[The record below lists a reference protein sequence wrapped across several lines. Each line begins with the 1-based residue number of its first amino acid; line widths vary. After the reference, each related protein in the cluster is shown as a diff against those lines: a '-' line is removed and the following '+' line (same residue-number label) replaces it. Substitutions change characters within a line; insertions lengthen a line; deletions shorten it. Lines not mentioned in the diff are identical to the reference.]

1 MKNILISI
9 LSVICVVLLYILTTI
24 LYIAYNRPIMEK
36 LGQAGD
42 FIGGMFNPIFAF
54 LSFAL
59 LCYTVI
65 LQRKEL
71 AHSIEEL
78 QATRDEL
85 KATKEA
91 NQSMAKTQEQ
101 QRFENT
107 FFSLLDTIDKKITNK
122 RNAIEGKKKT
132 FVYIIEHNID
142 SDYSCFTIN
151 GDFKEIS
158 MMIYQM
164 LNFVDQ
170 SQKDDSAKTYIRFLR
185 SSLDEDVL
193 HTLFIFCYKLNLINT
208 PKSDKY
214 LELIKKYTLFEHIS
228 LNLCQ
233 SIKIED
239 ERYLLKDILKF
250 YGGYDDDC
258 GAFGDSQ
265 YLENAK
271 KQIQK
276 REKEEEKEKERIERL
291 REECPT
297 TNAIYGSNLQ
307 STKLK

>member
-1 MKNILISI
+1 MKNILIGI
-9 LSVICVVLLYILTTI
+9 LSVICVVLLYILTAI

-36 LGQAGD
+36 LGQTGD

-122 RNAIEGKKKT
+122 RNAIESTKKT
-132 FVYIIEHNID
+132 FVYIIEY
-142 SDYSCFTIN
+142 DYFKIN

-158 MMIYQM
+158 MMIYQI

-193 HTLFIFCYKLNLINT
+193 HALFIFCYKLNLINT

-228 LNLCQ
+228 LNSCQ
-233 SIKIED
+233 SIEIEYK
-239 ERYLLKDILKF
+239 RYLLKDVLKF

-291 REECPT
+291 REKYPT
-297 TNAIYGSNLQ
+297 TNVIYDSNLQ

>member
-1 MKNILISI
+1 MKNILIGI
-9 LSVICVVLLYILTTI
+9 LSVICVVLLYILTAI

-36 LGQAGD
+36 LGQTGD

-78 QATRDEL
+78 QVTRDEL

-122 RNAIEGKKKT
+122 RNAIESTKKT
-132 FVYIIEHNID
+132 FVYIIEY
-142 SDYSCFTIN
+142 DYFKIN

-158 MMIYQM
+158 MMIYQI

-193 HTLFIFCYKLNLINT
+193 HALFIFCYKLNLINT

-228 LNLCQ
+228 LNSCQ
-233 SIKIED
+233 SIEIEYK
-239 ERYLLKDILKF
+239 RYLLKDVLKF

-271 KQIQK
+271 KQTQK

-291 REECPT
+291 REKYPT
-297 TNAIYGSNLQ
+297 TNVIYDSNLQ

>member
-1 MKNILISI
+1 MKNILIGI
-9 LSVICVVLLYILTTI
+9 LSVICVVLLYILITI
-24 LYIAYNRPIMEK
+24 LYIAYNQPIIEK
-36 LGQAGD
+36 LGQTGD

-122 RNAIEGKKKT
+122 RNAIESKKKT
-132 FVYIIEHNID
+132 FVNIGPD
-142 SDYSCFTIN
+142 CSYFKIN

-158 MMIYQM
+158 MMIYQI

-170 SQKDDSAKTYIRFLR
+170 SQKDDSAKTYIKFLR

-193 HTLFIFCYKLNLINT
+193 HALFIFCYKLNLINT

-233 SIKIED
+233 SIEIEYK
-239 ERYLLKDILKF
+239 RYLLKDVLKF

-276 REKEEEKEKERIERL
+276 REKEEEKEKERIEGL
-291 REECPT
+291 REKHPT
-297 TNAIYGSNLQ
+297 ANATYNSNLQ

>member
-1 MKNILISI
+1 MKNILIGI
-9 LSVICVVLLYILTTI
+9 LSVICVVLLYILTAI

-36 LGQAGD
+36 LGQTGD

-122 RNAIEGKKKT
+122 RNAIESTKKT
-132 FVYIIEHNID
+132 FVYIIEY
-142 SDYSCFTIN
+142 DYFKIN

-158 MMIYQM
+158 MMIYQI

-193 HTLFIFCYKLNLINT
+193 HALFIFCYKLNLINT

-228 LNLCQ
+228 LNSCQ
-233 SIKIED
+233 SIEIEYK
-239 ERYLLKDILKF
+239 RYLLKDVLKF

-271 KQIQK
+271 EQIQK

-291 REECPT
+291 REKYPT
-297 TNAIYGSNLQ
+297 TNVIYDSNLQ